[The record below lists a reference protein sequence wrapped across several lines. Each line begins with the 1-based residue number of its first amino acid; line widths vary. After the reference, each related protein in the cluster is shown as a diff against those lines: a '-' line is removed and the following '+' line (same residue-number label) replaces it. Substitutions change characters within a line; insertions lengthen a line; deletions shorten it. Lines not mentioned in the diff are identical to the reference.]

1 MHYSGVPKFNDKWIV
16 QPHGPIEQVDEGI
29 WSVEGEIVMPL
40 GRFPRRMTVVALSGG
55 RLAVWSPVPLDKPSM
70 AALEALGQVAF
81 LIVPGPGH
89 RLDIRAWAARYRSA
103 KVLCPPGAREAVSE
117 AVPVAA
123 TGDVL
128 EDDDVHF
135 CPVQGVGGLEGV
147 LKITRSGRLTL
158 VVNDI
163 LANVRHPH
171 GIGAKIM
178 ARLFG
183 FGVHRP
189 RMPRIGKRMFVKDAA
204 LLAAQMRGWAADPKL
219 TRVIVSHGDIIDS
232 DCAAVLERAAQDLD

>member
-1 MHYSGVPKFNDKWIV
+1 MPKFNDKWVV
-16 QPHGPIEQVDEGI
+16 QPHGPLTQIDDGI
-29 WSVEGEIVMPL
+29 WAVDGEIVMPL
-40 GRFPRRMTVVALSGG
+40 GRFPRRMTVVALTEG
-55 RLAVWSPVPLDKPSM
+55 RLLVWSPIPLD
-70 AALEALGQVAF
+70 AAGMDRLEALGKVTF

-89 RLDIRAWAARYRSA
+89 RLDIRPWATRYPNAR
-103 KVLCPPGAREAVSE
+103 VLCPPGAREAVSE
-117 AVPVAA
+117 AVPVGA

-128 EDDDVHF
+128 ENAEVHF

-147 LKITRSGRLTL
+147 LKITRGGRLTL

-183 FGVHRP
+183 FGVHHA
-189 RMPRIGKRMFVKDAA
+189 RMPRIGKRMFVKDGA

-219 TRVIVSHGDIIDS
+219 ARVVVSHGDIIDG
-232 DCAAVLERAAQDLD
+232 DCAAILERAAQDLD